1 MVKRILDKDVFR
13 VQVSEESNF
22 TPAIFSLWLF
32 IFSITS
38 LLVTLT
44 PLLLLRYSVTLTPLL
59 LLRYSVTLTP
69 LLLLR
74 YSVTP
79 LVLLRYSVTLTP
91 LLRYSVLVPSPPSP
105 DA

>member
-59 LLRYSVTLTP
+59 LLRYSVTP
-69 LLLLR
+69 LL
-74 YSVTP
+74 
-79 LVLLRYSVTLTP
+79 LLRYSVTLTP

>member
-59 LLRYSVTLTP
+59 LLRYSVT
-69 LLLLR
+69 
-74 YSVTP
+74 P

-91 LLRYSVLVPSPPSP
+91 LLRYSVLVPSPPP
-105 DA
+105 LMPP